1 MNAARSYSSYALP
14 RRFDKQ
20 KQPVGT
26 HRHQPAQRVEPA
38 YVKGTGAR
46 ISETFLVYNVA
57 DALSLSPCLAAS
69 LVPDVNA
76 DSLRAAEGKLERLL
90 HTLQLSPPR

>member
-1 MNAARSYSSYALP
+1 MRFLVALTSKSSLSERTGISPPSALS
-14 RRFDKQ
+14 
-20 KQPVGT
+20 
-26 HRHQPAQRVEPA
+26 PA